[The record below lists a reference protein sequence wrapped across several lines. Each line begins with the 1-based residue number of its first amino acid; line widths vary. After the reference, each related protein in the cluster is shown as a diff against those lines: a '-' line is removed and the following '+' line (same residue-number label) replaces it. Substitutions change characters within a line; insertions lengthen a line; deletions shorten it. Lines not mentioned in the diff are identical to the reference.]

1 MTEVAATE
9 TKQVAP
15 IVMRL
20 LIEKRPT
27 ESNATKNGWGW
38 TSQCSGIMTS
48 RTTVHHFCVYFF
60 VPVVW
65 QPRKV
70 RVCWCHVSEP
80 EEVSH

>member
-20 LIEKRPT
+20 LIEKRPADLMPLKT
-27 ESNATKNGWGW
+27 DGGGLPS
-38 TSQCSGIMTS
+38 IMTS

-65 QPRKV
+65 QPRIV

-80 EEVSH
+80 EEASH